1 MAEEKDLNADLE
13 DDEFT
18 DAEELEKLLEGD
30 LDDIEEDVEETKGVK
45 GFVSGLSLKA
55 KALVVTGVLFVL
67 LAAGGGAYYFLIIKG
82 GQTSP
87 EIDELVEE
95 APEDSEIKDEKSG
108 DELKEH
114 TFKLKPFLLPVRN
127 EGEET
132 GRFVSIAPNL
142 QLSNKKLSGEIA
154 KNLHFIRKNIYTLL
168 LRKTPDFYENDRFRM
183 EERLK
188 REIIA
193 STNALLFSGT
203 GTITDVYFTE
213 FVVK

>member
-1 MAEEKDLNADLE
+1 MAEDKNLDAEL

-30 LDDIEEDVEETKGVK
+30 PDEIEVEEEEPTGFKGV
-45 GFVSGLSLKA
+45 VSGLSLKI
-55 KALVVTGVLFVL
+55 KALAVTGFLFFIL
-67 LAAGGGAYYFLIIKG
+67 SAGGAAYYFLVFKAKPS
-82 GQTSP
+82 TP
-87 EIDELVEE
+87 EVDALIEEEPKEDEE
-95 APEDSEIKDEKSG
+95 KDEKSG

-114 TFKLKPFLLPVRN
+114 TFKLKPFLLPVRD

-132 GRFVSIAPNL
+132 GRFVTIAPNL

-168 LRKTPDFYENDRFRM
+168 LRKTPEFYEKDRFRM